1 MNKKTRYDLLFLLI
15 IIVLAIGVGMII
27 TPLVSGVQSLQNPS
41 LTLRIP
47 VAHLYGSLQNGVN
60 KEPFIP
66 AINGF
71 YRPYARHARNYV
83 SKKWDHITGGTHRFM
98 KSFGLK

>member
-1 MNKKTRYDLLFLLI
+1 MNKKTRHDLLFLLI
-15 IIVLAIGVGMII
+15 IIVIAIGIGMII
-27 TPLVSGVQSLQNPS
+27 TPLASGVQ
-41 LTLRIP
+41 
-47 VAHLYGSLQNGVN
+47 SLQNGVN

-71 YRPYARHARNYV
+71 YRPYARRARNYA
-83 SKKWDHITGGTHRFM
+83 SQKWDHITSGTHRFM

>member
-1 MNKKTRYDLLFLLI
+1 MNKKTRHDLLFLLI
-15 IIVLAIGVGMII
+15 IIVLAIGIGMII
-27 TPLVSGVQSLQNPS
+27 TPLASGVQSLP
-41 LTLRIP
+41 
-47 VAHLYGSLQNGVN
+47 LYGSLQNGVN

-71 YRPYARHARNYV
+71 YRPYARRAHNYA
-83 SKKWDHITGGTHRFM
+83 SKKWDHMSSGAHRFM